1 MAVAKNIGFRSWYY
15 FRQGWGTYFAFI
27 FAAINTLVVTYYLA
41 IERAPF
47 LKEVFPSFIQYI
59 IIVTVIGI
67 PLLVFIG
74 YLHYKKSGAY
84 RSEADIIFEANP
96 FVRRM
101 LVNTE
106 ILIALN
112 LALTE
117 KIIKLS
123 NNEKLT
129 QEEINEISKLKN
141 QVSTLIRERT
151 FSNNKDFEFLK
162 KEITN
167 S

>member
-15 FRQGWGTYFAFI
+15 FRQGWSTYFAFI
-27 FAAINTLVVTYYLA
+27 FAAINTLTVTYYLA
-41 IERAPF
+41 IERAPY
-47 LKEVFPSFIQYI
+47 LKEIFPSFIQYI
-59 IIVTVIGI
+59 IIVAIIGI
-67 PLLVFIG
+67 PLLVLIG
-74 YLHYKKSGAY
+74 FLHYKKSSAY
-84 RSEADIIFEANP
+84 RSEADIIFEVNP
-96 FVRRM
+96 FVRRV

-106 ILIALN
+106 ILITLN

-129 QEEINEISKLKN
+129 EKEIDEIYKLKN
-141 QVSTLIRERT
+141 QVSILIKERT
-151 FSNNKDFEFLK
+151 FSNNKDLEFLK
-162 KEITN
+162 KEIEN

>member
-1 MAVAKNIGFRSWYY
+1 MAKNIGFRSWYY
-15 FRQGWGTYFAFI
+15 FRQGWSTYFAFI
-27 FAAINTLVVTYYLA
+27 FAAINTLTVTYYLA

-47 LKEVFPSFIQYI
+47 LKELLPSFAYYI

-67 PLLVFIG
+67 PLLVIIG
-74 YLHYKKSGAY
+74 YLHYKKTGAY
-84 RSEADIIFEANP
+84 RSEADITFEVNP

-106 ILIALN
+106 ILISLN
-112 LALTE
+112 LAITE

-123 NNEKLT
+123 NDEKLT
-129 QEEINEISKLKN
+129 EKEIDEISKLKN
-141 QVSTLIRERT
+141 EVSILIKERT
-151 FSNNKDFEFLK
+151 FSNNKDLEFLK
-162 KEITN
+162 KEIEN